1 MRRAA
6 WLLTVACASTARRRL
21 KKTARV
27 PSPTGP
33 VSDDVAR
40 LRKTTRT
47 PCDLS
52 IEPEGSLL
60 VFTAQRSGSRWFVDT
75 LGARSGGKIT
85 SKMFEMSIHP
95 GRLGNRY
102 LSWAKDHAV
111 SGTLSTAGHDAPQ
124 ACESGKVSK
133 LCSCALAEAFRGEV
147 SRPWGLF
154 VSCAF
159 PRPAP
164 NVLGGGRGSP
174 LDARRGRAP
183 GG

>member
-85 SKMFEMSIHP
+85 SKMFEM
-95 GRLGNRY
+95 R
-102 LSWAKDHAV
+102 AKARNKA
-111 SGTLSTAGHDAPQ
+111 SARGPPPAR
-124 ACESGKVSK
+124 
-133 LCSCALAEAFRGEV
+133 AEAFAGPSTRAASATGTCRG
-147 SRPWGLF
+147 
-154 VSCAF
+154 
-159 PRPAP
+159 PRTT
-164 NVLGGGRGSP
+164 R
-174 LDARRGRAP
+174 
-183 GG
+183 

>member
-102 LSWAKDHAV
+102 LSWAKDHA
-111 SGTLSTAGHDAPQ
+111 